1 MKTDLFVLA
10 HGVDDALVD
19 RVVPPACRTK
29 VVRAGPPASSDR
41 EWVIEAGPWELR
53 HPARH
58 FVPALSLLSSSVAV
72 FRTEL
77 SVRRDGQWS
86 AWVAGD
92 PIGGDGFTTVL
103 PNVPALACDVDVF
116 TTPAPVDR
124 VALRVRVRTPAARST
139 PWLVTLSA
147 CDLAPLERATRPAGS
162 VRIAVPARSQMVE
175 REEIRRR
182 ICSPTSV
189 AMVLEYCGRRVDT
202 AVVAADVL
210 HAASDRYG
218 VWPAAVAGAARHGV
232 AGYLLRF
239 PDWASAA
246 WCLAAGLPIVASVRY
261 RVGELPGA
269 AMHDTDGH
277 LVVITGEDGDVVLL
291 NDPAADTP
299 ADVPRRVPRA
309 ALEHVWLERAG
320 VGYVFFNVERAAA

>member
-1 MKTDLFVLA
+1 VNTDLFVLA
-10 HGVDDALVD
+10 HGMDAALLD

-29 VVRAGPPASSDR
+29 VERAGPPVSSDH
-41 EWVIEAGPWELR
+41 EWVIDAGPWELR

-77 SVRRDGQWS
+77 SVWRDGAWS
-86 AWVAGD
+86 AWVAAD
-92 PIGGDGFTTVL
+92 PIGGDDFTTMF

-124 VALRVRVRTPAARST
+124 VALRVRVRMPAARST
-139 PWLVTLSA
+139 PWLATLSA
-147 CDLAPLERATRPAGS
+147 CDLAPLERAAHSARS

-175 REEIRRR
+175 REDIRRR

-189 AMVLEYCGRRVDT
+189 AMVLEYCGRRIDT

-210 HAASDRYG
+210 HAATDRYG
-218 VWPAAVAGAARHGV
+218 VWPAAVAAAARHGV

-261 RVGELPGA
+261 RADELPGA
-269 AMHDTDGH
+269 AMQETDGH

-291 NDPAADTP
+291 NDPAADTT

-309 ALEHVWLERAG
+309 ALERVWLERAG
-320 VGYVFFNVERAAA
+320 VGYVLFSVDG

>member
-1 MKTDLFVLA
+1 VKTDLFVLT
-10 HGVDDALVD
+10 HGIDHALVD

-29 VVRAGPPASSDR
+29 VLVGPPASSDH
-41 EWVIEAGPWELR
+41 EWVIDAGPWELR
-53 HPARH
+53 RPSRH
-58 FVPALSLLSSSVAV
+58 FVPALSLLTSSATV

-77 SVRRDGQWS
+77 SVWRAGQWS
-86 AWVAGD
+86 AWVSGD
-92 PIGGDGFTTVL
+92 PIGGDGFTTPL

-116 TTPAPVDR
+116 TTPSPVER
-124 VALRVRVRTPAARST
+124 VALRVRVRTSVAPST
-139 PWLVTLSA
+139 PWLMTLSA
-147 CDLAPLERATRPAGS
+147 SDLAPLERAPRPARS

-189 AMVLEYCGRRVDT
+189 AMVLEYCGRRVGT
-202 AVVAADVL
+202 AAVAADVL
-210 HAASDRYG
+210 HVATDRYG
-218 VWPAAVAGAARHGV
+218 VWPAAVAVAARHGV

-261 RVGELPGA
+261 GAGELPGA
-269 AMHDTDGH
+269 AMHETDGH
-277 LVVITGEDGDVVLL
+277 LVVITGEDGDVALI

-320 VGYVFFNVERAAA
+320 VGYVFFTIK

>member
-10 HGVDDALVD
+10 HGVDHALVD

-29 VVRAGPPASSDR
+29 VLPGPPAPSDH
-41 EWVIEAGPWELR
+41 EWVIDAGPWELR
-53 HPARH
+53 QPSRH
-58 FVPALSLLSSSVAV
+58 FVPALSLLASSAAV

-77 SVRRDGQWS
+77 SVWRDGQWS

-103 PNVPALACDVDVF
+103 PNVPALTCDVDVF
-116 TTPAPVDR
+116 TTPAPVER
-124 VALRVRVRTPAARST
+124 VALRVRVRTAAARSMR
-139 PWLVTLSA
+139 WLATLSA
-147 CDLAPLERATRPAGS
+147 CDLAPLERATRPAGA

-182 ICSPTSV
+182 ICSQTSV
-189 AMVLEYCGRRVDT
+189 AMVLEYCGRRLDT

-210 HAASDRYG
+210 HAATDRYG
-218 VWPAAVAGAARHGV
+218 VWPAAVAAAARHGV

-261 RVGELPGA
+261 GGGELPGA
-269 AMHDTDGH
+269 AMQETDGH
-277 LVVITGEDGDVVLL
+277 LVVITGEDGDAVLL

-309 ALEHVWLERAG
+309 ALERVWLERAG
-320 VGYVFFNVERAAA
+320 VGYVFFNVE